1 MTLGIRW
8 KVTLGTLAAVM
19 VGLAVASWLAIR
31 SAEQTELRRTAD
43 MLQVRGALVAASLRP
58 FFIQSG
64 MAIDAAAFHST
75 VRELSQQARTRITVI
90 RPDGVVLADSA
101 VPAAGLASIE
111 NHLSRPEVAQAI
123 VAGYGTDIRASQT
136 TGERTY
142 YVARPL
148 DKTDGMKRGGPI
160 VRLGLPLT
168 TIDERITRIQR
179 DLGAAFGVAF
189 LAALALSVW
198 VSRTL
203 TKPLS
208 EIASVA
214 RQLAGGTPGV
224 RISTT
229 STDEVGLLART
240 LNHMTDQLE
249 AKIKE
254 VSEDR
259 SQLLAM
265 LVAMVEGV
273 MVLDYR
279 GVVVQVNPA
288 LERMFSLELT
298 ESRGRPVGELIRHEG
313 LGTLVS
319 SVLRTRTGQ
328 GGEIILSP
336 SGRCLR
342 VEASIAGGSREQ
354 ETYAVFVF
362 HDITELRR
370 LEKIRKDFVANVS
383 HELRTP
389 LTSIKG
395 YVEALMD
402 GGISDPDTA
411 SAFLE
416 IIMKQ
421 SNRLNLILDDL
432 LQLSQI
438 ESGQLHFRQEAV
450 DLRALLER
458 TVAVIKPLA
467 DKKQHAITLS
477 LPDDMPLVDGDE
489 ERLVQVFI
497 NLLDNAVK
505 YTPDHGRIL
514 VGICKPGDRPRHQEA
529 GTIDVFVADSGI
541 GIPETDRPRV
551 FERFYRVDKARSRE
565 LGGTGLGLAIVKHIV
580 EAHGG
585 HVWVEANV
593 PRGSRFVVRL
603 PISPATTS
611 PTLTR

>member
-19 VGLAVASWLAIR
+19 VGLGVAGWLAIR

-43 MLQVRGALVAASLRP
+43 MLRIRAGLVAGSLRP
-58 FFIQSG
+58 LFDASG
-64 MAIDAAAFHST
+64 AAVHAAALHST
-75 VRELSQQARTRITVI
+75 VQELSVQARTRITVI

-101 VPAAGLASIE
+101 IPAAGLGSIE
-111 NHLSRPEVAQAI
+111 NHLSRPEIAQALQT
-123 VAGYGTDIRASQT
+123 GYGTDIRASQT

-142 YVARPL
+142 YVALPL
-148 DKTDGMKRGGPI
+148 AQPDRMESGASI

-168 TIDERITRIQR
+168 TIDERIARIQL
-179 DLGAAFGVAF
+179 DLAAAFGVAF

-214 RQLAGGTPGV
+214 RQLANGTSGV

-229 STDEVGLLART
+229 STDEVGLLAQT
-240 LNHMTDQLE
+240 LNHMTDELE

-298 ESRGRPVGELIRHEG
+298 ESRGRSVGEVIRHEG
-313 LGTLVS
+313 LGALVS

-354 ETYAVFVF
+354 EAYAVFVF

-402 GGISDPDTA
+402 GGINEPETA
-411 SAFLE
+411 AAFLE

-438 ESGQLHFRQEAV
+438 ESGQLRFRQEPV

-467 DKKQHAITLS
+467 DKKHHDIMLS
-477 LPDDMPLVDGDE
+477 LPDPMPYVDGDE

-514 VGICKPGDRPRHQEA
+514 VGVRDSADRLPHQET
-529 GTIDVFVADSGI
+529 GTIDIFVADSGI

-593 PRGSRFVVRL
+593 PRGSRFIVRL
-603 PISPATTS
+603 PLGA
-611 PTLTR
+611 PTMTPIVTR